1 MPESRD
7 TTDDPRDPHQGSRL
21 LFSLTPATG
30 FCSENLLFLTGTS
43 GGSAYHAIDEA
54 ERFVLAGRAKV
65 GSIIG
70 EKTEALPAS
79 RRFYAGG
86 GGSIRGYEYQLVGP
100 LDADDDP
107 FGGTS
112 LVDLGGELRVRGIGR
127 APCRDRVCLYV

>member
-1 MPESRD
+1 MTASRD
-7 TTDDPRDPHQGSRL
+7 TTDDPLDPHEGSRL

-30 FCSENLLFLTGTS
+30 FGSENLLFLTGTA

-70 EKTEALPAS
+70 EKTETLPAS

-107 FGGTS
+107 FG
-112 LVDLGGELRVRGIGR
+112 
-127 APCRDRVCLYV
+127 DRKSTRLNSSH